1 MRRSLLLLM
10 ILCAGLLG
18 SIDARAQGE
27 NLLRD
32 PGFEDTN
39 MKVVATEIGE
49 GTTFAVNQSWEGW
62 YTTSPRE
69 EDWQNRIPNGTG
81 RNNTGAGF
89 VRSGNRSMELSRGFA
104 TFTAAVHQTVNVP
117 VGATVRGSAWYVMDI
132 SDGAQSQ
139 ARVGIHPNGG
149 TNPFDGAVQWS
160 DWGGNQPVTA
170 GWRQLS
176 VEATS
181 TANRVTIFLY
191 TTQRTPTERNGIF
204 WDDAALVVTAEGSGD
219 ATRSTPSISLPP
231 AGDEPRPTAVQV
243 TPVAPNPDGSIVHPV
258 REGETTAA
266 IARAYGV
273 GLNTVLELNPVLGD
287 GSLIRPGQLIT
298 ILPSPD
304 TQAPTPTPRPPVTF
318 TPEPTQVAQAVE
330 PEGMAI
336 CVTVYEDVNQNRLR
350 DGDEPNVAGANI
362 LLEYQGETMDTAT
375 TTADSEPLC
384 FDDLVGGL
392 YTLVVEPPPDYSLL
406 SSSRRLLNL
415 QSDGRLVVNFPVGMA
430 ETLPTPSPQ
439 PTPEL
444 MEMIEAE
451 AMSESDR
458 RLQIIGLILAGLAGA
473 GLLAGLGIV
482 YFLGGRG

>member
-1 MRRSLLLLM
+1 MRRSFFLL
-10 ILCAGLLG
+10 ITLCAGLLV
-18 SIDARAQGE
+18 SADARAQGE

-39 MKVVATEIGE
+39 MKVIATEIGE

-69 EDWQNRIPNGTG
+69 ADWQNRIPNGTG

-89 VRSGNRSMELSRGFA
+89 VRTGNRSMELSRGFA
-104 TFTAAVHQTVNVP
+104 TFTAAVYQTVNVP

-149 TNPFDGAVQWS
+149 TNPFDSAVRWS

-170 GWRQLS
+170 GWRELS
-176 VEATS
+176 VQATS

-191 TTQRTPTERNGIF
+191 TTQRAPTERNGIF
-204 WDDAALVVTAEGSGD
+204 WDDASLVITAQADD
-219 ATRSTPSISLPP
+219 AAQPTPSIDLPP
-231 AGDEPRPTAVQV
+231 APADEPRPTAVQV

-258 REGETTAA
+258 RDGETTSS

-298 ILPSPD
+298 ILPSAN
-304 TQAPTPTPRPPVTF
+304 TQPPTPTPRPPVTF
-318 TPEPTQVAQAVE
+318 TPEPTIVAQAAE

-336 CVTVYEDVNQNRLR
+336 CVMVYEDVNDNRLR
-350 DGDEPNVAGANI
+350 EDDEPNVAGANV
-362 LLEYQGETMDTAT
+362 LLEHQGETMQTAT
-375 TTADSEPLC
+375 TSDDSAPLC

-392 YTLVVEPPPDYSLL
+392 YTLIVEPPPDYSLL

-415 QSDGRLVVNFPVGMA
+415 QSDGRLVVNFPVGAMA
-430 ETLPTPSPQ
+430 SQ
-439 PTPEL
+439 PTPTPEPTP
-444 MEMIEAE
+444 EMAEIIEAE

-458 RLQIIGLILAGLAGA
+458 RLQIIGLILAGIAGA